1 MRPFPW
7 PHSSP
12 PPTSRRAHRAH
23 TRTRTQSQRRSRPAA
38 PPPPP
43 ARSRKCARAAL
54 PSGRPLLSK
63 CELPIERR
71 GWPRA
76 PMSPAFSAAVS
87 PAPGAASAQSAAPP
101 GRLRPA
107 AAVPSRHR
115 AASRA
120 PTDERAG
127 TRGARA
133 RAGPRLVCCLP
144 ARRRAGRTRAAQG
157 PRCPPAR
164 RSPPPLAPLPGWI
177 PFLDTPPA
185 VPAPGLPSLARTR
198 DCASATPWRG
208 DPGLSPRGGAAHP
221 RGALP
226 GWSPR
231 PQVDS
236 GRDASGLS
244 TAGARAEDPGAGQRP
259 SRGR

>member
-1 MRPFPW
+1 
-7 PHSSP
+7 
-12 PPTSRRAHRAH
+12 
-23 TRTRTQSQRRSRPAA
+23 
-38 PPPPP
+38 
-43 ARSRKCARAAL
+43 
-54 PSGRPLLSK
+54 
-63 CELPIERR
+63 
-71 GWPRA
+71 
-76 PMSPAFSAAVS
+76 MSPAFSAAVS

-127 TRGARA
+127 IRGARA

-144 ARRRAGRTRAAQG
+144 ARRRAGPTRAAQG

-164 RSPPPLAPLPGWI
+164 RSSPPLAPLPGWI

-208 DPGLSPRGGAAHP
+208 DPGLSPRGKAAHP

-244 TAGARAEDPGAGQRP
+244 TAGARAADPEAGQRP
-259 SRGR
+259 SQGR